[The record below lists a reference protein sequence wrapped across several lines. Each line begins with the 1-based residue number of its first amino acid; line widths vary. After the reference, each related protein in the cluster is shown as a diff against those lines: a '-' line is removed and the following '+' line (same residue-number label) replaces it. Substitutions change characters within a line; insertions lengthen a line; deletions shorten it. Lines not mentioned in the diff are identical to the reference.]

1 MRVVH
6 VITRLII
13 GGAQENTVIT
23 VLGLLKKPGVE
34 VKLITGPTK
43 GPEGSLEEKVLGYPG
58 LLITVPELV
67 RPIHPLKDLVCFLK
81 LVRLFRNLRPDIV
94 HTHSGKAGFLG
105 RMAAYFARVP
115 VIVHTIHGPS
125 FGQFQGFLPNV
136 IYLTAERIAGR
147 VTTFFVSVA
156 DAMSRHYLAHGI
168 GTPEKYLTVRSGFA
182 IKPYL
187 EAKNDP
193 QFRAKLGLSET
204 DFVVGKIAR
213 LFKLKGHDD
222 LITVAT
228 QIVQVNPQVRFL
240 LVGDGYLKERLQSRI
255 RDLGLERH
263 FVFAG
268 LVPPDEIPRYVGIM
282 DCIVHLSKREGLP
295 KALAQA
301 LAAGKPVIAYD
312 CDGAGEVCIPNKT
325 GFLIQPGDLEG
336 VSNAIL
342 TLANDAALRLR
353 LGSEGRKLIVEWFD
367 SDRMV
372 DTLYELYLRL
382 MSQKA

>member
-58 LLITVPELV
+58 LLIKVPELV
-67 RPIHPLKDLVCFLK
+67 RPMHPLKDLVCFLK
-81 LVRLFRNLRPDIV
+81 LLRLFRDMRPDIV

-105 RMAAYFARVP
+105 RMAAHFARVP

-125 FGQFQGFLPNV
+125 FGQFQGLLPNV

-182 IKPYL
+182 IQPYL

-193 QFRAKLGLSET
+193 QFRAKLGLSKT

-228 QIVQVNPQVRFL
+228 QIVRVNPQVRFL
-240 LVGDGYLKERLQSRI
+240 LVGDGYLKERLQGRI

-268 LVPPDEIPRYVGIM
+268 LVPPDEIPKYVGIM

-325 GFLIQPGDLEG
+325 GFLIQPDDLEG
-336 VSNAIL
+336 VANAIL

>member
-81 LVRLFRNLRPDIV
+81 LLRLFRTLRPDIV

-312 CDGAGEVCIPNKT
+312 CGGAGEVCIPNKT

>member
-1 MRVVH
+1 M
-6 VITRLII
+6 IL
-13 GGAQENTVIT
+13 N
-23 VLGLLKKPGVE
+23 
-34 VKLITGPTK
+34 
-43 GPEGSLEEKVLGYPG
+43 
-58 LLITVPELV
+58 
-67 RPIHPLKDLVCFLK
+67 
-81 LVRLFRNLRPDIV
+81 
-94 HTHSGKAGFLG
+94 SGQ
-105 RMAAYFARVP
+105 
-115 VIVHTIHGPS
+115 S
-125 FGQFQGFLPNV
+125 
-136 IYLTAERIAGR
+136 
-147 VTTFFVSVA
+147 SV
-156 DAMSRHYLAHGI
+156 YQ
-168 GTPEKYLTVRSGFA
+168 K
-182 IKPYL
+182 
-187 EAKNDP
+187 
-193 QFRAKLGLSET
+193 T

-228 QIVQVNPQVRFL
+228 QIVRVNPQVRFL
-240 LVGDGYLKERLQSRI
+240 LVGDGYLKERLQGRI

-268 LVPPDEIPRYVGIM
+268 LVPPDEIPKYVGIM

-325 GFLIQPGDLEG
+325 GFLIQPDDLEG
-336 VSNAIL
+336 VANAIL

>member
-1 MRVVH
+1 
-6 VITRLII
+6 
-13 GGAQENTVIT
+13 
-23 VLGLLKKPGVE
+23 
-34 VKLITGPTK
+34 
-43 GPEGSLEEKVLGYPG
+43 
-58 LLITVPELV
+58 
-67 RPIHPLKDLVCFLK
+67 
-81 LVRLFRNLRPDIV
+81 
-94 HTHSGKAGFLG
+94 
-105 RMAAYFARVP
+105 MAAYFARVP